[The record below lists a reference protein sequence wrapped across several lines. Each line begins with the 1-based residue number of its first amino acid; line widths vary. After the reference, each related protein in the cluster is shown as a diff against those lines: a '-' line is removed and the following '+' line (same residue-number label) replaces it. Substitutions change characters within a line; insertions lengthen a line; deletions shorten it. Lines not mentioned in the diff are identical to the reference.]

1 MYIFTNEE
9 YKELFE
15 AIERGDRVIQIFCM
29 YRAHFRKVK
38 ENEKIRKRVNEKRI
52 KTTDDQSKKIN
63 KKGLL

>member
-15 AIERGDRVIQIFCM
+15 AIERGDTTKQIFYM

-38 ENEKIRKRVNEKRI
+38 ENEKIRKRVNEKR
-52 KTTDDQSKKIN
+52 KTN
-63 KKGLL
+63 KNYGRPKPKNK